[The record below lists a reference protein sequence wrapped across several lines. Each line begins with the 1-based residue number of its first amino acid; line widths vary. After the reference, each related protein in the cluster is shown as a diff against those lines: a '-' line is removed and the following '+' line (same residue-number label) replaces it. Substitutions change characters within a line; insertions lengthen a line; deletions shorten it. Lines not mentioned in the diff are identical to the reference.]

1 MDSRRCTACGKCVA
15 GCPGKA
21 IGLVGLM
28 WHKHVAFTNADAC
41 IGCNKCIKNCP
52 DGVFCKVDERESH
65 IRKSVISFRL
75 ERLQPLAFVATAVT
89 GIWLH
94 AAGHGA
100 CHGGCHNLRIAHVAA
115 SLLWL
120 IALAFHLG
128 RHFDWFRITSSAF
141 SRVVVKRRITV
152 VAMSVLFIF
161 TLITGGVLLS
171 VHGPASNIGL
181 WHYKS
186 GNLLIIAVIIHLFRR
201 KNRGATKLSPQKK

>member
-1 MDSRRCTACGKCVA
+1 
-15 GCPGKA
+15 
-21 IGLVGLM
+21 M

-41 IGCNKCIKNCP
+41 IGCNKCIRNCP
-52 DGVFCKVDERESH
+52 DGVFCKVDEMESH
-65 IRKSVISFRL
+65 VRKSVISFRL

-100 CHGGCHNLRIAHVAA
+100 CHGGCHNLRIAHIAA

-128 RHFDWFRITSSAF
+128 RHFDWIRVTSSAF
-141 SRVVVKRRITV
+141 SRGVVKRRIAV
-152 VAMSVLFIF
+152 VAMSVLFFF
-161 TLITGGVLLS
+161 TLITGVVLLS

-186 GNLLIIAVIIHLFRR
+186 GIFLIIAVIIHLFRR
-201 KNRGATKLSPQKK
+201 KNRHGSFI